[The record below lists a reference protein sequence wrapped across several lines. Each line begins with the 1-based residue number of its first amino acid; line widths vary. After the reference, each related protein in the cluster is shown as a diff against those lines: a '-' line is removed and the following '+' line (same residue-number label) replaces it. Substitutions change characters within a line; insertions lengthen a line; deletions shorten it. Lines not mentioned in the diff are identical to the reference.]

1 MTEAAFR
8 CGTAAILGRPN
19 VGKSTLLNALVGE
32 RVSIVTPR
40 PHTTR
45 HRILGVVTKP
55 EGQILYLDTPG
66 MHAQAKRAM
75 NRSLNRAVQTAV
87 AEADVAVQVIEAGRW
102 NDEDEAVHAAI
113 ATAPIPRLLALNKLD
128 RVRDKAALLPF
139 VEQLCSRH
147 AFDDVFWLS
156 AERGEGVAELER
168 GILGRLPQR
177 QPVFDPDTF
186 TDRSERFLCAEL
198 IREQLMRQ
206 LGEELPYATTVE
218 IESFKDRS
226 QHHPPPDLP
235 LEGGGAGLAEIS
247 AVVWVEREGQK
258 KIVIGAGGERLKKIG
273 SAARRHM
280 EKLLGRRVFLKL
292 WVKVREGWSD
302 DEAALKRF
310 GYE

>member
-1 MTEAAFR
+1 MSVEDTSR
-8 CGTAAILGRPN
+8 CGLVAIVGRPN

-45 HRILGVVTKP
+45 HRILGVVTRP

-66 MHAQAKRAM
+66 MHRQVKRAM
-75 NRSLNRAVQTAV
+75 NRSLNRAVRQAV
-87 AEADVAVQVIEAGRW
+87 AEADLAVQVIEAGRW
-102 NDEDEAVHAAI
+102 TDEDESVYAALSEREL
-113 ATAPIPRLLALNKLD
+113 PRLLALNKLD
-128 RVRDKAALLPF
+128 RVRDKSTLLPF
-139 VEQLCSRH
+139 VEQLAAKH
-147 AFDDVFWLS
+147 AFDEVLWLS
-156 AERGEGVAELER
+156 AQRSEGLDALEK
-168 GILGRLPQR
+168 GILMRLPQR
-177 QPVFDPDTF
+177 EHAFDADTF

-218 IESFKDRS
+218 IESFKDRE
-226 QHHPPPDLP
+226 D
-235 LEGGGAGLAEIS
+235 GLAEIA
-247 AVVWVEREGQK
+247 AVIWVERDGQK
-258 KIVIGAGGERLKKIG
+258 AIVIGAGGDQLKKIG
-273 SAARRHM
+273 TSARRGI
-280 EKLLGRRVFLKL
+280 EKLLGRRVFLRL